1 MDEEIKTIDISDLIG
16 DTNETSILKPTTVED
31 IINPDHV
38 E

>member
-1 MDEEIKTIDISDLIG
+1 MDETIKAIDISDLIG
-16 DTNETSILKPTTVED
+16 DTNETPILKPTTVED

>member
-1 MDEEIKTIDISDLIG
+1 MDETIKAIDISDLIG
-16 DTNETSILKPTTVED
+16 DADEAPVLKPTTVED

>member
-1 MDEEIKTIDISDLIG
+1 MDEEIKAIDISDLIG
-16 DTNETSILKPTTVED
+16 DTNETPILKPTTVED